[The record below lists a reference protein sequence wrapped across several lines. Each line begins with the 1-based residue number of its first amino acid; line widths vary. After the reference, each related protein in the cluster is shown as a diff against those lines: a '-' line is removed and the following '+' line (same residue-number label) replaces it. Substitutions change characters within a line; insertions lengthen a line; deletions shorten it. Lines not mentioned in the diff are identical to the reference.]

1 MVSGGYVD
9 SRVQGFFFITGNVC
23 GRRRL
28 AFFFFARA
36 RPRNFSLRSW
46 QEKKSRRLHLGTLD
60 EVFPGILDY
69 HMKLL
74 SSTFTCTIYFEGFI
88 RKYPFD
94 FFVHSWFYQQL
105 GVKKST
111 LDLWTAE
118 FRRKTTHLLLDEG
131 DAWPSMGIYSD
142 SRSSWKYNE
151 NDGNRNQTQAS

>member
-46 QEKKSRRLHLGTLD
+46 QKKKSRRLHLGTLD

-94 FFVHSWFYQQL
+94 FFCSL
-105 GVKKST
+105 LILPAARSKKINLRLMNGWVSKKNYS
-111 LDLWTAE
+111 LASGWG
-118 FRRKTTHLLLDEG
+118 RRMAIYGNILRLTELLKIHWE
-131 DAWPSMGIYSD
+131 W
-142 SRSSWKYNE
+142 RK
-151 NDGNRNQTQAS
+151 

>member
-28 AFFFFARA
+28 AFFFLRGRVLEISPFALDRK
-36 RPRNFSLRSW
+36 
-46 QEKKSRRLHLGTLD
+46 KKSRRLHLGTLD

-94 FFVHSWFYQQL
+94 FFCSL
-105 GVKKST
+105 LILPAARSKKIN
-111 LDLWTAE
+111 LRL
-118 FRRKTTHLLLDEG
+118 
-131 DAWPSMGIYSD
+131 M
-142 SRSSWKYNE
+142 
-151 NDGNRNQTQAS
+151 DG